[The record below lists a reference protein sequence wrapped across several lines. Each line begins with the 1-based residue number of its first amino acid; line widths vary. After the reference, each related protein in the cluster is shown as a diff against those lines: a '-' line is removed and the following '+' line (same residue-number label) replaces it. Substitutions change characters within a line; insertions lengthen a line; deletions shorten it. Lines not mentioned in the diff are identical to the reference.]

1 MDNSSQDVFKISCK
15 IFGATYSFKSVLPSE
30 NWFIV
35 YIIALVFNGILIIP
49 TILLNGVSIITILK
63 SSQLNCKPCYFIIL
77 LQSVV
82 DLTVGVFDIPLFL
95 AFMVGKIGQHS
106 NCAVLIIGY
115 TTTVLMVII
124 STIVQSTMTLERYIA
139 VLHPFAYKKIVTKKR
154 ILMCVFFASLL
165 FFSVVILSQ
174 LFRFLVIAWTIA
186 QSTVFFL
193 FVAFAYARI
202 FLVVKK
208 LARIQ
213 SKANLTKT
221 MMFLQDIRHA
231 KSCFV
236 QVVSFYVVL
245 HYIPVML
252 IAIFKNVDSLKEFNY
267 EIYASLCLLNSSVNS
282 VIFFWTKTMLRKEAA
297 KFLKSLKGICF
308 CY

>member
-1 MDNSSQDVFKISCK
+1 MDNSSQEVFKVSC
-15 IFGATYSFKSVLPSE
+15 IMYHATYSFKSELPSE
-30 NWFIV
+30 NWFIF

-49 TILLNGVSIITILK
+49 TIILNGVSIITISK

-82 DLTVGVFDIPLFL
+82 DLTVGVFGIPLFL
-95 AFMVGKIGQHS
+95 AFMVGKMGQHS
-106 NCAVLIIGY
+106 NCAVLIIGH

-124 STIVQSTMTLERYIA
+124 SAIVLSTMTLERYIA
-139 VLHPFAYKKIVTKKR
+139 VLHPFAYKIVVTKKR

-193 FVAFAYARI
+193 FIAFAYARI

-208 LARIQ
+208 LARIR

-231 KSCFV
+231 RSCFV
-236 QVVSFYVVL
+236 VVSCYVVL

-252 IAIFKNVDSLKEFNY
+252 VAIFKNVDSLREFNY
-267 EIYASLCLLNSSVNS
+267 EIYGSLCLLNSSVNS

-297 KFLKSLKGICF
+297 KFLKSLKRICF
-308 CY
+308 CF